1 MQRSGLAEAP
11 IENRR
16 EFGRTLVLMSGTV
29 YSERE
34 VGPCAIFNLS
44 LGGAKL
50 RVSEPLPAGF
60 PVTLTIS
67 RSGVFRGEVVWQ
79 DDRLAGIRFL
89 DSPRNVA
96 RVLGEFLPDGG
107 FSASTV

>member
-1 MQRSGLAEAP
+1 MQRSDLAEAP
-11 IENRR
+11 VENRR

-34 VGPCAIFNLS
+34 VGQCAIFNLS
-44 LGGAKL
+44 LGGAKV
-50 RVSEPLPAGF
+50 RVSEPLPEGH

-79 DDRLAGIRFL
+79 NERLAGIRFL
-89 DSPRNVA
+89 DSPRSVA